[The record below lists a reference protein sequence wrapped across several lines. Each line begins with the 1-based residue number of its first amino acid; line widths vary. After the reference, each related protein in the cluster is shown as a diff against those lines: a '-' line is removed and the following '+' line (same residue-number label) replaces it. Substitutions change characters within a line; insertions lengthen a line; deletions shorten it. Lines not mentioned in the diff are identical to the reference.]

1 MTVLHTRL
9 GSPQAPS
16 TQVLAARDD
25 TATPL
30 DKYTF
35 AAMPGLP
42 EHLPCPA
49 GGTATRRRKV
59 ATSVQPTE
67 SSAHQV
73 QIDAREVPHSAPKRF
88 LDGADA
94 LLVNGAAEKLRA
106 VLQSMNVDQRR
117 VALESLPLQVRAA
130 LLAFMKSAREVPTP
144 ALRPA
149 HPGAAVREA
158 RSSMAGDAN
167 VRAIENVHG
176 TAYQAQ
182 MRIGHLRV
190 YTPAQPRL
198 EAAMEHQEVLEHLRR
213 AALSAGEE
221 IWGQPARFCRL
232 CSEVMEERG
241 TSEERL
247 GLGAFVYM
255 RADEWIDR
263 SRVITTPVLK
273 LADALAVHSRLL
285 RARQTSWA
293 SLRAEWASLLCR
305 TRLARKR
312 GLSLA
317 EAEATAE
324 RARRGLLERQLRQAA
339 RALERA
345 LVRKQRSTTTAL
357 KKCERAHRKAV
368 KGLATQ
374 AAQERVA
381 AKHRQQLRDA
391 RWRWLCRADLTTAE
405 MLRGPPEHLAK
416 A

>member
-198 EAAMEHQEVLEHLRR
+198 EAAMEHQEVLEHLR
-213 AALSAGEE
+213 
-221 IWGQPARFCRL
+221 
-232 CSEVMEERG
+232 
-241 TSEERL
+241 
-247 GLGAFVYM
+247 
-255 RADEWIDR
+255 EWIDR